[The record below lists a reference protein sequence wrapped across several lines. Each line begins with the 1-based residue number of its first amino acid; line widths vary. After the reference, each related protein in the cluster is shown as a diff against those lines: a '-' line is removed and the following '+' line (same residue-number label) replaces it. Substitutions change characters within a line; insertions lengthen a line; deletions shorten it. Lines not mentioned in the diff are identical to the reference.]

1 MDQENPMKL
10 RLVSIVIIALA
21 FATLALAQD
30 NSAKIKAA
38 EAAAESWL
46 KFVDSGDYSQSWVE
60 ASSLFKAAVTEK
72 EGEQKV
78 KAARSPLGALFDR
91 KLKSAQYKTELPG
104 APDGQYV
111 VIQYDSSFANKK
123 SAVETVTPM
132 LDKDGQWRMSGY
144 FIR

>member
-72 EGEQKV
+72 EWEQKV